1 MSLNRIPMKRRGMT
15 GLETAIILVA
25 FVITAAAFSF
35 IVLNM
40 GFLTAQKS
48 QTVISAGMQEATS
61 SLQADG
67 DLIGEFDVS
76 AGNMTKCSFY
86 VRLSQGKEP
95 IDTAGDKLIITYSNP
110 YVYGVIK
117 DDTKAG
123 ATITEVVGDSD
134 ALVEYGERWLVEV
147 TFSTVAGATVLNT
160 TDAYSAAYDTFRL
173 EMRPS
178 QGAVLAIERTI
189 PAVNTAIMILE

>member
-1 MSLNRIPMKRRGMT
+1 MT

-67 DLIGEFDVS
+67 DMIGEFDV
-76 AGNMTKCSFY
+76 GNARMDMCSY
-86 VRLSQGKEP
+86 YIRLSQGKEP
-95 IDTAGDKLIITYSNP
+95 IDTAGDKLIVTYSNP
-110 YVYGVIK
+110 SVYGVIK
-117 DDTKAG
+117 DDTLDA
-123 ATITEVVGDSD
+123 ASITEVVGDGD
-134 ALVEYGERWLVEV
+134 TLVEYGERWLV
-147 TFSTVAGATVLNT
+147 TVNFTRVVNATVLN
-160 TDAYSAAYDTFRL
+160 DAGAYSGAYDTFRL
-173 EMRPS
+173 ELRPS
-178 QGAVLAIERTI
+178 TGAVLAVERTI
-189 PAVNTAIMILE
+189 PAINTAIMVLE